1 MGTWGTGIF
10 DNDSACDWAQ
20 DLAES
25 SDLSVIEAAL
35 DGVLEAGS
43 EYLEVDEATE
53 AFDEGAR
60 KQKIGFKGGVK
71 IAALGGLVHT
81 MAHAMTGSHLH
92 GAFWNTLTVTKS
104 VRKAKEGLY
113 AKTHEGKVA
122 LARVEAAVEKLEAAR
137 KEVTRDYQK
146 TVINEVRQLAGQ
158 VKAARMG

>member
-1 MGTWGTGIF
+1 MAGRTE
-10 DNDSACDWAQ
+10 AHAQ
-20 DLAES
+20 K
-25 SDLSVIEAAL
+25 AL
-35 DGVLEAGS
+35 RGVRQ
-43 EYLEVDEATE
+43 EVDEATE

-60 KQKIGFKGGVK
+60 KQKIGLRGAVK
-71 IAALGGLVHT
+71 VAALGGLVHT

-92 GAFWNTLTVTKS
+92 GAFWNTVTVTKS

-113 AKTHEGKVA
+113 AKTPEGKAA

>member
-53 AFDEGAR
+53 ALAAAEAIARLQGNWGVQDAYTERVDAWVKKTKLVPTPGLAQKAVRAIERVLLPPSELLELWEEAGDHFDEWRA
-60 KQKIGFKGGVK
+60 
-71 IAALGGLVHT
+71 
-81 MAHAMTGSHLH
+81 
-92 GAFWNTLTVTKS
+92 TVDDLRS
-104 VRKAKEGLY
+104 RIRL
-113 AKTHEGKVA
+113 
-122 LARVEAAVEKLEAAR
+122 
-137 KEVTRDYQK
+137 
-146 TVINEVRQLAGQ
+146 
-158 VKAARMG
+158 